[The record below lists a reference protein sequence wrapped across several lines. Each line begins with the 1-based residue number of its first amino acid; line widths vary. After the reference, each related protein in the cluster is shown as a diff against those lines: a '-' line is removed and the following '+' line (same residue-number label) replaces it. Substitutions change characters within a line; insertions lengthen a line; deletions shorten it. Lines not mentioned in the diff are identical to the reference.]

1 MDKTADFPESDSSGK
16 LKVVDKDFRRALSVD
31 TCDTRVSPEEA
42 VGMYDRLFGEKSAPA
57 DTANGLGKQATKA
70 VTRLDKAAKKLAF
83 AEFPTTEYETL
94 LADSLK
100 IKPVLPM
107 SRYRKALDG
116 YTEQSKIKPVYDWG
130 FLSPTAPRLHIKPVD
145 NEAEGTDR
153 MARRTIV
160 GALGGLSFIP
170 QDFYD
175 HTGLERMY
183 FGDIREEAVLGLA
196 DSDKSRILFETNMLK
211 NHQVKELDQ
220 QSGTIYGV
228 PVHELTHML
237 MHNKICEAAGRHEA
251 GDNALRSLNRGFLYY
266 GEARKQPLPPNFLD
280 LDTTNPGTVAS
291 VRLYGKKDPSEDTAT
306 LAEVMFYGPNV
317 TKLYSHDG
325 DEFEGVQ
332 DLVPVKEKAALLLTR
347 LSKVDKPLAE
357 YYVRLLQ
364 VGRLQAAVNRKAG
377 SLEASLKQL
386 KQDNPG
392 IKDVDWY
399 DYNRQ
404 EYEYLNDRIATNSK
418 VQRKLDEAL
427 RVGAATR

>member
-1 MDKTADFPESDSSGK
+1 
-16 LKVVDKDFRRALSVD
+16 
-31 TCDTRVSPEEA
+31 
-42 VGMYDRLFGEKSAPA
+42 
-57 DTANGLGKQATKA
+57 
-70 VTRLDKAAKKLAF
+70 
-83 AEFPTTEYETL
+83 
-94 LADSLK
+94 
-100 IKPVLPM
+100 
-107 SRYRKALDG
+107 
-116 YTEQSKIKPVYDWG
+116 
-130 FLSPTAPRLHIKPVD
+130 
-145 NEAEGTDR
+145 
-153 MARRTIV
+153 
-160 GALGGLSFIP
+160 
-170 QDFYD
+170 
-175 HTGLERMY
+175 
-183 FGDIREEAVLGLA
+183 
-196 DSDKSRILFETNMLK
+196 
-211 NHQVKELDQ
+211 
-220 QSGTIYGV
+220 
-228 PVHELTHML
+228 
-237 MHNKICEAAGRHEA
+237 
-251 GDNALRSLNRGFLYY
+251 
-266 GEARKQPLPPNFLD
+266 
-280 LDTTNPGTVAS
+280 
-291 VRLYGKKDPSEDTAT
+291 
-306 LAEVMFYGPNV
+306 MFYGPNV